1 VTDDLNTRR
10 RVGAT
15 ELFLPPFGLGT
26 GPLGNLY
33 SVIPETL
40 ASATLEAAWNS
51 GVRFY
56 DTAAWYG
63 RGLSELRLGA
73 FLRSKD
79 RSEYVLVTK
88 VGRTLRRPRDPRSF
102 DGSPWAGGLGFEAVF
117 DYSYDGVMRSY
128 EQALQRLGIPEID
141 GLTIHDLDHEFHG
154 AAFDSHRAML
164 LNGGMK
170 AVGELKRTGE
180 IKAIGCGFNTTDA
193 MGILLDEI
201 DIDYALV
208 AHPYTLLDQSALRVG
223 MPQCLARNI
232 SVVVGAPFASGILAT
247 GSGSSST
254 YAYRTAPPAIQDRVR
269 RIEAICATH
278 RVSLPSAALQF
289 PLAHP
294 AVVSVLAGAVK
305 ANEVEANAG
314 HMGAT
319 IPVSLWS
326 DLKAEGLIDADAPV
340 PQS

>member
-1 VTDDLNTRR
+1 MTEHLNTRR
-10 RVGAT
+10 KVGAT
-15 ELFLPPFGLGT
+15 DLFLPPIGLGT

-33 SVIPETL
+33 SVIPESL
-40 ASATLEAAWNS
+40 ASATLESAWNS

-63 RGLSELRLGA
+63 RGLAELRLGA
-73 FLRSKD
+73 LLRSKD

-88 VGRTLRRPRDPRSF
+88 VGRTLQRPRDPGSF
-102 DGSPWAGGLGFEAVF
+102 DRSPWAGGLGFEAVF

-141 GLTIHDLDHEFHG
+141 GLTIHDLDHDFHG
-154 AAFDSHRAML
+154 AAFDSHRATL
-164 LNGGMK
+164 LKGGMK
-170 AVGELKRTGE
+170 AIGELKRTGE
-180 IKAIGCGFNTTDA
+180 IKAAGCGFNTTDA
-193 MGILLDEI
+193 MDILLDEI

-208 AHPYTLLDQSALRVG
+208 AHPYTLLDQSALRFG
-223 MPQCLARNI
+223 MSQCLARNI
-232 SVVVGAPFASGILAT
+232 AVVIGAPFASGILAT
-247 GSGSSST
+247 GSGSSAT

-269 RIEAICATH
+269 RIEAICTTH
-278 RVSLPSAALQF
+278 RVSLPSVALQF

-305 ANEVEANAG
+305 ASEVEANAG

-326 DLKAEGLIDADAPV
+326 DLKSEGLIDADAPV

>member
-1 VTDDLNTRR
+1 MTENLNTRC

-15 ELFLPPFGLGT
+15 DLLLPPFGLGT

-33 SVIPETL
+33 SVIPDSL
-40 ASATLEAAWNS
+40 ASATLESAWSS

-79 RSEYVLVTK
+79 RREYVLMTK
-88 VGRTLRRPRDPRSF
+88 VGRTLRRPRDSGGF
-102 DGSPWAGGLGFEAVF
+102 DGSPWVGGLGFEAVF

-128 EQALQRLGIPEID
+128 EQALQRLGIPEVD
-141 GLTIHDLDHEFHG
+141 GLTIHDLDHDFHG
-154 AAFDSHRAML
+154 AAFDSHRTAL
-164 LNGGMK
+164 LKGGMK
-170 AVGELKRTGE
+170 AVGELKRAGE
-180 IKAIGCGFNTTDA
+180 IKAVGCGFNTTAA
-193 MGILLDEI
+193 MKSLLDEI

-208 AHPYTLLDQSALRVG
+208 AHPYTLLDQAALRVG

-232 SVVVGAPFASGILAT
+232 SAIVGAPFASGILAT
-247 GSGSSST
+247 GSGASAT

-269 RIEAICATH
+269 RIETICTAH
-278 RVSLPSAALQF
+278 SVSLASVALQF

-305 ANEVEANAG
+305 ASEAAANAG
-314 HMGAT
+314 HIGAA
-319 IPVSLWS
+319 IPVALWA

-340 PQS
+340 PLS

>member
-1 VTDDLNTRR
+1 VTENLNTQR

-15 ELFLPPFGLGT
+15 DLFLPPFGMGT

-33 SVIPETL
+33 SIIPDSL
-40 ASATLEAAWNS
+40 ASATLESAWSS

-79 RSEYVLVTK
+79 RREYVLITK
-88 VGRTLRRPRDPRSF
+88 VGRTLRRPKDPGAF

-128 EQALQRLGIPEID
+128 EQALQRLGIPEVD
-141 GLTIHDLDHEFHG
+141 ALTIHDLDRSFHG
-154 AAFDSHRAML
+154 SAFDAHRAAL
-164 LNGGMK
+164 LKGGMK
-170 AVGELKRTGE
+170 AVAELKRGGE
-180 IKAIGCGFNTTDA
+180 IKAVGCGFNTTDA
-193 MGILLDEI
+193 MESLLGEV

-208 AHPYTLLDQSALRVG
+208 AHPYTLLEQPALRTG
-223 MPQCLARNI
+223 MAQCLARDV
-232 SVVVGAPFASGILAT
+232 SVIIGAPFASGILAT
-247 GSGSSST
+247 GSGSTAT
-254 YAYRTAPPAIQDRVR
+254 YAYRVAPPAIQDRVR
-269 RIEAICATH
+269 RIEAICAAH
-278 RVSLPSAALQF
+278 HASLPAVALQF

-294 AVVSVLAGAVK
+294 AVVSVLAGALK
-305 ANEVEANAG
+305 AGEVEANADY
-314 HMGAT
+314 MGAT
-319 IPVSLWS
+319 IPVSLWN
-326 DLKAEGLIDADAPV
+326 DLKAEGLIDAHAPI

>member
-1 VTDDLNTRR
+1 MTEDLNARR

-15 ELFLPPFGLGT
+15 TLFLPPFGLGT

-33 SVIPETL
+33 SVIPDSL
-40 ASATLEAAWNS
+40 ATATLESAWNS

-79 RSEYVLVTK
+79 RREYMLVTK
-88 VGRTLRRPRDPRSF
+88 VGRTLRRPRDLASF
-102 DGSPWAGGLGFEAVF
+102 DGSPWIGGLSFEADF
-117 DYSYDGVMRSY
+117 DYTYDGVMRSY
-128 EQALQRLGIPEID
+128 EQALQRLGIPEVD
-141 GLTIHDLDHEFHG
+141 GLTIHDLDHDFHG
-154 AAFDSHRAML
+154 SGFDAHRAAL
-164 LNGGMK
+164 LKGGMK
-170 AVGELKRTGE
+170 AVSELKRGGE
-180 IKAIGCGFNTTDA
+180 IKAVGCGFNRTDD
-193 MGILLDEI
+193 MESLLCEV

-208 AHPYTLLDQSALRVG
+208 AHPYTLLEQPALRTG
-223 MPQCLARNI
+223 MAQCLARNV
-232 SVVVGAPFASGILAT
+232 SVIVGAPFASGILAT
-247 GSGSSST
+247 GSGSSAT
-254 YAYRTAPPAIQDRVR
+254 YAYRTAPAAIQDRVR
-269 RIEAICATH
+269 RIETICTAH
-278 RVSLPSAALQF
+278 RVSLPSVALQF

-319 IPVSLWS
+319 IPLSLWS
-326 DLKAEGLIDADAPV
+326 DLKAEGLIDADAPI
-340 PQS
+340 PQG